1 LVDDFIPSF
10 VLPIHVCARRLFVWS
25 SGSSGAVSEKGR
37 GDFNLTFAEDEP
49 ERIGSR
55 PQGLPSNV
63 VTGGEGEE
71 MERAEARTGIDAA
84 GQVAGGP

>member
-1 LVDDFIPSF
+1 MCAHVVYSYGVVD
-10 VLPIHVCARRLFVWS
+10 R
-25 SGSSGAVSEKGR
+25 AVRCRKKEGET
-37 GDFNLTFAEDEP
+37 LTFAEDEP